1 VTVGQAK
8 SLVCRVSTDM
18 QINNLVLSYSILT
31 SVVFYSKQ
39 SCFCML
45 INALFIS
52 LLMACIQI
60 IRRIVSV
67 IYHCIALGLNNGGAD
82 PHMVRN
88 KKNMPRLALS

>member
-1 VTVGQAK
+1 
-8 SLVCRVSTDM
+8 
-18 QINNLVLSYSILT
+18 
-31 SVVFYSKQ
+31 
-39 SCFCML
+39 ML